1 MHLILHLES
10 NGKDHKVRGNPTL
23 VGDRVALTVD
33 GIGSLLYIVGNA
45 IEWYGRIKATSL
57 VTDLI
62 C

>member
-1 MHLILHLES
+1 MES
-10 NGKDHKVRGNPTL
+10 NGKDHTVRGNPTL
-23 VGDRVALTVD
+23 VGDHVALTVD
-33 GIGSLLYIVGNA
+33 GIGSLLYIVENA